1 VFCAEKGPCALTAA
15 ASPHLNQQD
24 EGLNLYL
31 RFFLEPM
38 GVFCFVP
45 FRRRPWSTLNNL

>member
-1 VFCAEKGPCALTAA
+1 MSCAEKDTSALKAA
-15 ASPHLNQQD
+15 AFPSRNRQD

-45 FRRRPWSTLNNL
+45 FRRRPWSTLSNL